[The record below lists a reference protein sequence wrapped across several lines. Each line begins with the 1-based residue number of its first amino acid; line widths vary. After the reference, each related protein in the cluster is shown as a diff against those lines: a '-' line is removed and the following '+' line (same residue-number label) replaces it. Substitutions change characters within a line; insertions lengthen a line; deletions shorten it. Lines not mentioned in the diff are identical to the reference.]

1 MRGNNGHGMG
11 ISTSASMASMS
22 SKGNLQE
29 ESASASNKLGYGQE
43 SESEDKDAERERELE
58 VTDVPFRELQHER
71 AYRSLVWAALQ
82 PKQPRRRRLT
92 GLAVMFLSR
101 IRKDRE
107 SCGKGRPPDRGCR
120 AGRCSVPQP

>member
-92 GLAVMFLSR
+92 GLAVMFLSSVYS
-101 IRKDRE
+101 I
-107 SCGKGRPPDRGCR
+107 SCTCNLVKGSP
-120 AGRCSVPQP
+120 SLKWIKPQSM